1 VIPAHWVAPSAL
13 DYTMIIGLL
22 RRGCSKLDITG
33 VFGAKEGGEE
43 DGKYNPSSP
52 RFTHYRVENNAIHP

>member
-1 VIPAHWVAPSAL
+1 MHQAGRDAASLPE
-13 DYTMIIGLL
+13 
-22 RRGCSKLDITG
+22 
-33 VFGAKEGGEE
+33 EGGEE